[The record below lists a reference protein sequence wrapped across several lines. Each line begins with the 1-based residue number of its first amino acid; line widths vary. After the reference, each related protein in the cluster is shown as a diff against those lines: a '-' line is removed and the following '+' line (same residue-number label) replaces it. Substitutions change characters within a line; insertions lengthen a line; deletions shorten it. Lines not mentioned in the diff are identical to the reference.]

1 MYRHAYLLGIAAELA
16 NIRIAKLNMLYS
28 KSKNYIIAYMIVN
41 EHTRLILVMFVLS
54 KCI

>member
-1 MYRHAYLLGIAAELA
+1 MLGTAVELT
-16 NIRIAKLNMLYS
+16 NIRIVKLNMLYS

-41 EHTRLILVMFVLS
+41 EHTWLILVMFVLS